1 VAVTLPTTNS
11 PAVIAALVILSL
23 FVFVGVAVWA
33 SRHLF
38 RHARAERGF
47 DDAVEKHRRR
57 RR

>member
-1 VAVTLPTTNS
+1 VAVTLPTTSS
-11 PAVIAALVILSL
+11 PAVIAAIVVLTLL
-23 FVFVGVAVWA
+23 VFVGVAVWA

-47 DDAVEKHRRR
+47 DEAVDKQRRR

>member
-1 VAVTLPTTNS
+1 
-11 PAVIAALVILSL
+11 VIAAIVVLTLL
-23 FVFVGVAVWA
+23 VFVGVAVWA

-47 DDAVEKHRRR
+47 DEAVDKQRRR

>member
-11 PAVIAALVILSL
+11 PVVIAALVILTL
-23 FVFVGVAVWA
+23 LVFVGVAVWA

-47 DDAVEKHRRR
+47 DDAVEEHRRR